1 MLYLSIAGIIFFSL
15 VLIKAAQV
23 LSENLDQFTHK
34 THIGGLFAA
43 SILVGL
49 STSLPEMFVGITSA
63 LNNAPNISL
72 GNAIGSNI
80 ANMTIITGGAALI
93 GGAIT
98 IRNNSYAKDLLHAF
112 IAGMAPLYLLMDNVL
127 SRVDA
132 LILVALYFY
141 FNYSLLRKR
150 NVERVKREESRLQE
164 FIGYFHPQKTGKNLM
179 FIFLAIAVILFSADM
194 IVRSGMEIASGMN
207 ISVLLVGLF
216 FVAIGTSLPEF
227 AVMYEAI
234 RKRDASL
241 FMGNLLGSI
250 VANATLIIGITAL
263 ISPIEVR
270 AFNDY
275 FIATIAFL
283 MIFFMFY
290 WFIRTK
296 EQINR
301 SESVLLLIM
310 YAVFT
315 AIEFLR

>member
-1 MLYLSIAGIIFFSL
+1 MMYLSIAGIVFFSL
-15 VLIKAAQV
+15 VLIKAAQI

-34 THIGGLFAA
+34 THMGGMFVA

-63 LNNAPNISL
+63 LSNAPNISL

-80 ANMTIITGGAALI
+80 ANMTIVTGGAALV

-98 IRNNSYAKDLLHAF
+98 IKNNSYAKDLLHAF
-112 IAGMAPLYLLMDNVL
+112 IAGMAPLYLLMDNAL

-132 LILVALYFY
+132 LILIALYFY

-150 NVERVKREESRLQE
+150 NIERVEKKESKFHKFL
-164 FIGYFHPQKTGKNLM
+164 GYLHHRKMGKNLM
-179 FIFLAIAVILFSADM
+179 FIFLSIAVILFSADM
-194 IVRSGMEIASGMN
+194 IVRSGLAIASGMN

-227 AVMYEAI
+227 AVMFEAV
-234 RKRDASL
+234 RKHDSSL

-250 VANATLIIGITAL
+250 VANATLIVGITAL
-263 ISPIEVR
+263 ISPIEVQ

-283 MIFFMFY
+283 LIFFMFY

-301 SESVLLLIM
+301 LESFLLLVM
-310 YAVFT
+310 YSTFT